1 MSEKIDVSLV
11 LERYIP
17 LNILLAKLNLDKKNL
32 ISKLEY
38 YTIDDWEWN
47 GYKQLL
53 SYDSN
58 VLTTGKI
65 LYFSKDNQF
74 MGYYYNEKGNYILD
88 ISFDTEYIITFGD
101 VDTWVDKLENA
112 IKCIQNDIF
121 LKYAYIGKETY
132 VVHSDN
138 YNEMINKSIGVI
150 KWIIS

>member
-53 SYDSN
+53 SYNSN
-58 VLTTGKI
+58 ELMKGKI
-65 LYFSKDNQF
+65 FYFSKDNQF
-74 MGYYYNEKGNYILD
+74 MGYYYNEKGKYILD
-88 ISFDTEYIITFGD
+88 ISFDTEYILTFGD
-101 VDTWVDKLENA
+101 VDIWVDKLEKT
-112 IKCIQNDIF
+112 IKCIQNEIF

>member
-53 SYDSN
+53 SYNSN
-58 VLTTGKI
+58 ELMKGKI

-74 MGYYYNEKGNYILD
+74 MGYYYNEKGKYILD
-88 ISFDTEYIITFGD
+88 ISFDTEYIIIFGD
-101 VDTWVDKLENA
+101 VDIWVDKLEKN
-112 IKCIQNDIF
+112 IKCIQNEMF